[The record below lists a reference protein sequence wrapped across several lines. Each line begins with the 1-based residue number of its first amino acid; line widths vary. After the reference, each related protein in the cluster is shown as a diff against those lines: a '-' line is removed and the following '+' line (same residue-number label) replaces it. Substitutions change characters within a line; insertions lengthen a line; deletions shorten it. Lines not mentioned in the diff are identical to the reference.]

1 MYDYTQRMGGVDKS
15 DQFMTYYN
23 GVRRLLK
30 WTTKLAIHLFS
41 MCVTNA
47 YILYTKYADKTEKI
61 DHEEYILKIVE
72 YLIEEGMKTRVLK
85 NPPERSSIGRKLRF
99 SDHFP
104 EQIPRKEG
112 TKRKPSRP
120 CFACNGSWE
129 DMRKKI
135 LPKRCSGVWCKVCK
149 KVLCVTP
156 CFDIFHTNEN
166 YREIW

>member
-23 GVRRLLK
+23 GVRRSLK

-47 YILYTKYADKTEKI
+47 YILYTKYGDKTEKI

-99 SDHFP
+99 GDHFP

-129 DMRKKI
+129 DMRKKFY
-135 LPKRCSGVWCKVCK
+135 LKDVQGYGAKYAKRCYV
-149 KVLCVTP
+149 
-156 CFDIFHTNEN
+156 
-166 YREIW
+166 